1 MRFLKEVPSIDFMRK
16 RRWGFRISLLLIFI
30 SILAFTFRGKNS
42 LGIDFTGGGLL
53 NIYFSRSIPIE
64 RMRQFLNSLNI
75 EAGIQGYE
83 GGRGFIIR
91 TRSQYIG
98 KIKKE
103 LKKEFKDY
111 SPDIREERKIGPVV
125 GRLLRKQATLA
136 FILAL
141 AGMLIYLGWRF
152 EWVFGSS
159 AVLTL
164 FHDVIITVG
173 ISILA
178 GRKISVPMLAAFL
191 TIVGYSVNDTIVV
204 FDRIRENMKIKRG
217 EPLER
222 IINLSINQTLSR
234 TLLTSLTTLLAV
246 LALYFLGSAT
256 IKDFSFAIAVGIV
269 IGTYSSI
276 FIASPLLLLWRKE
289 KKRVGKRKR

>member
-1 MRFLKEVPSIDFMRK
+1 MKFLKEVPSIDFMRK

-53 NIYFSRSIPIE
+53 NVYFSRSIPIE
-64 RMRQFLNSLNI
+64 RMREFLNSLNI

-83 GGRGFIIR
+83 SGRGFIIR

-103 LKKEFKDY
+103 LEKEFKDY